1 MKTSVPFAPY
11 QGAEDYIF
19 VSYAHKDSVRVFEV
33 ISALHRRFY
42 RVWYDQGIE
51 IGADWPQV
59 VAEKLQRS
67 ALVLIFLSENA
78 LRSQNCRREI
88 HYAVSQKKNMLVVLL
103 DDSTL
108 PADIAMQLSVV
119 PQLRFSDGA
128 QTGKDFLSINAL
140 NRAVSVAVPRLKISG
155 KFNVPESM
163 VRQPIILRD
172 GTGDLLVKSFEWDL
186 YNDEIRIEAT
196 MLPVATLEVASETI
210 TSL

>member
-1 MKTSVPFAPY
+1 MLEVLDNAQRAQLHRVLEHALF
-11 QGAEDYIF
+11 GATVVRD
-19 VSYAHKDSVRVFEV
+19 DSVRREPE
-33 ISALHRRFY
+33 IPNDRIAERFY
-42 RVWYDQGIE
+42 EGLLVDQY
-51 IGADWPQV
+51 GAAQY
-59 VAEKLQRS
+59 S
-67 ALVLIFLSENA
+67 
-78 LRSQNCRREI
+78 
-88 HYAVSQKKNMLVVLL
+88 
-103 DDSTL
+103 
-108 PADIAMQLSVV
+108 
-119 PQLRFSDGA
+119 FSDGA